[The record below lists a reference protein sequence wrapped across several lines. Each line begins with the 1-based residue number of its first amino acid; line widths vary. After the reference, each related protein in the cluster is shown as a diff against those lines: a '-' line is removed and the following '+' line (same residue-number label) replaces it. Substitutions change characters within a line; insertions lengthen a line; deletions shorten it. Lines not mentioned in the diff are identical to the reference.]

1 MTARRGARPL
11 SLAIATFVALTPAL
25 VGPATAAA
33 QSSDISAGS
42 LMSGSSQFGSSGP
55 SAPLPELPAPAPDA
69 VRLDG
74 AKNFRDI
81 GGYTTTDGRKVRTA
95 VVYRS
100 NKIDSLTDSDLAKLT
115 AANVTLDVDLRNA
128 SERAEAPDRLPPGVR
143 YQVADVVGLDNGFWF
158 HEFVPLTLGRALID
172 AAVSGS
178 SNIGQSVG
186 YPFMVSYHG
195 SDVAFGDLLKAIAHN
210 DSGATM
216 YHCSAGKD
224 RTGWSTAVL
233 LTLLGV
239 PRDMVNA
246 DFMASNTYLGRTDAV
261 DLSWLDAAFD
271 QMNRIYGS
279 FDKYVRDGLGLD
291 QATIDTLRAK
301 LLT

>member
-1 MTARRGARPL
+1 MSAHRYSRPAGL
-11 SLAIATFVALTPAL
+11 VLAGVIALAPALVTPAL
-25 VGPATAAA
+25 AVAD
-33 QSSDISAGS
+33 SSD
-42 LMSGSSQFGSSGP
+42 LNSGSSQFGSSGP
-55 SAPLPELPAPAPDA
+55 SAPLPELPAPAPNA
-69 VRLDG
+69 VRLDS
-74 AKNFRDI
+74 AKNFRDV
-81 GGYTTTDGRKVRTA
+81 GGYTTTDGRKVRTGL
-95 VVYRS
+95 VYRS
-100 NKIDSLTDSDLAKLT
+100 NRLDSLTDSDLAKLT

-143 YQVADVVGLDNGFWF
+143 YQVADVVGLDNGVWF

-195 SDVAFGDLLKAIAHN
+195 SDIAFGDLLKAIAHN

-216 YHCSAGKD
+216 YHCTAGKD

-291 QATIDTLRAK
+291 RATIDALRAK

>member
-1 MTARRGARPL
+1 MSASSYFRPAGL
-11 SLAIATFVALTPAL
+11 ALACVIALAPAIAAPAL
-25 VGPATAAA
+25 A
-33 QSSDISAGS
+33 SAGS
-42 LMSGSSQFGSSGP
+42 SGLDFGSSQLGSSGP
-55 SAPLPELPAPAPDA
+55 ADPLPELPAPAPNA

-81 GGYTTTDGRKVRTA
+81 GGYTTTDGRKVRTG

-100 NKIDSLTDSDLAKLT
+100 NKIDSLTDPDLAKLT
-115 AANVTLDVDLRNA
+115 AANVTLDVDLRNT
-128 SERAEAPDRLPPGVR
+128 SERAQAPDRLPPGVR
-143 YQVADVVGLDNGFWF
+143 YQVADVEGGGSNFWF
-158 HEFVPLTLGRALID
+158 HEFMPLTLGRALID

-178 SNIGQSVG
+178 SDLGMSVQ

-216 YHCSAGKD
+216 YHCTSGKD

-246 DFMASNTYLGRTDAV
+246 DYMASNTYLGDAHAV
-261 DLSWLDAAFD
+261 ELSWLDAAFD

-279 FDKYVRDGLGLD
+279 FDRYVRDGLGLD
-291 QATIDTLRAK
+291 QAAIDTLRAE

>member
-1 MTARRGARPL
+1 MSARRYSRPTGL
-11 SLAIATFVALTPAL
+11 VLAGVIALAPAVATPAL
-25 VGPATAAA
+25 A
-33 QSSDISAGS
+33 SAGS
-42 LMSGSSQFGSSGP
+42 SDLNSGSSQFGSSGQA
-55 SAPLPELPAPAPDA
+55 APLPELPAPSPNA
-69 VRLDG
+69 VRLD
-74 AKNFRDI
+74 AARNFRDI
-81 GGYTTTDGRKVRTA
+81 GGYSTADGKKVRTG

-100 NKIDSLTDSDLAKLT
+100 NKINSLTDLDLAKLT

-128 SERAEAPDRLPPGVR
+128 SERQEAPDRIPSGVR
-143 YQVADVVGLDNGFWF
+143 YQVADVVGIDSGVWF
-158 HEFVPLTLGRALID
+158 HEFVPLTLGRAMID

-178 SNIGQSVG
+178 SNIGQSIG

-216 YHCSAGKD
+216 YHCSSGKD

-246 DFMASNTYLGRTDAV
+246 DFMASNTYLGRPAAV
-261 DLSWLDAAFD
+261 ELSWLNAAFD
-271 QMNRIYGS
+271 EMNRIYGS

-291 QATIDTLRAK
+291 QTTVDTLRAK
-301 LLT
+301 LLV